1 MNPII
6 EIHSCVSKGEIDPLL
21 LQRLSSNPNSIQEC
35 ESLDFKRQLPLDDSE
50 YAKTIRDLIAL
61 HNSYGG
67 FIVFGIEEAVKDRRF
82 EIVGIDGQSLQPAK
96 LRDFLFNYT
105 GKDIRFKISSINLD
119 GVSLEIIWVAKR
131 AKGET
136 PVKLTKNGPDTKPRT
151 PLFKKGQVVFRRID
165 NNSIAESADDYDFLY
180 SARNPPSL
188 DLDIETISVDDP
200 LENNLPDRALIC
212 SHFVGRD
219 NALGELWAWLADDFS
234 RVKLIAGEG
243 GLGKTSIAYR
253 FAEEITTRVVKP
265 FMKTLWLTAKKR
277 QFIPAKNA
285 YRDASHID
293 FYDAESLYKAVAA
306 GLGCVKSDFE
316 GLDARE
322 LCQLAIETCSQ
333 IPSFIVIDDV
343 DSLSPEDQQRVLE
356 FGMRMPFGP
365 KLLITTRV
373 NFSFSPDNVIHLNG
387 FSARDFKDYIVV
399 LRERY
404 KLSKLKDGKIE
415 SLHNVTGGSPLF
427 SDSLMRLEC
436 RGVPLDQAIS
446 QWKGEQGMEVRK
458 AALQRE
464 IQQLGKP
471 AKRVLYVISIMK
483 NCSYA
488 ELSQVIDY
496 SEQTLGD
503 SISEL
508 RGLFLIN
515 APSIAKETRFTI
527 DVNTARLVQE
537 TVGSLAIDHAA
548 LHTAVTKPKKDAIG
562 LGLAKRSSLIGLAIN
577 QANALLN
584 SEGSKAALDT
594 IVAAQKKSR
603 NPHPDLMLASGRF
616 KLKLSPPAFDDASK
630 DLGAA
635 YALGSRKPLLYELW
649 FEAEYGSGSLEAAKD
664 VVDCALADEIPT
676 PNKWYERRAQV
687 QVALANRARQ
697 TLYPSTAI
705 SHLDA
710 AAKDLNAAQKLTSAS
725 LQTERLKNILSQVES
740 FKSAILKNN

>member
-6 EIHSCVSKGEIDPLL
+6 EIHSCVSNGELDPSL
-21 LQRLSSNPNSIQEC
+21 LQRLSDNPNSIQEC
-35 ESLDFKRQLPLDDSE
+35 EALDFKRQLPTDDSE
-50 YAKTIRDLIAL
+50 YAKTTRDLIAL

-67 FIVFGIEEAVKDRRF
+67 FIVFGIEETIKDRQF
-82 EIVGIDGQSLQPAK
+82 EIIGVDDQRLQPTK
-96 LRDFLFNYT
+96 FRDFLFNYT
-105 GKDIRFKISSINLD
+105 GKDIRFKISSLKLGDAN
-119 GVSLEIIWVAKR
+119 LEIIWVAKR
-131 AKGET
+131 AKGEA
-136 PVKLTKNGPDTKPRT
+136 PVKLSKNGPDIKPRT

-165 NNSIAESADDYDFLY
+165 NNSIAEHADDYDFLY

-188 DLDIETISVDDP
+188 DLDVTTIPVEDP

-212 SHFVGRD
+212 SNFVGRD
-219 NALGELWAWLADDFS
+219 SDLGELWTWLADDFS

-265 FMKTLWLTAKKR
+265 FMKTLWLTAKRR

-285 YRDASHID
+285 YREASHID
-293 FYDAESLYKAVAA
+293 FHDAESLYKAVAT
-306 GLGCVKSDFE
+306 GLGCVKHDFE
-316 GLDARE
+316 GLDVRE
-322 LCQLAIETCSQ
+322 LLQLAIETCSQ

-356 FGMRMPFGP
+356 FGMRMPYGP

-387 FSARDFKDYIVV
+387 FSAKDFKDYIVA

-404 KLSKLKDGKIE
+404 KLPKLKDGKI
-415 SLHNVTGGSPLF
+415 STLHNVTGGSPLF
-427 SDSLMRLEC
+427 SDSLVRLEC
-436 RGVPLDQAIS
+436 RGVPLDQAIG
-446 QWKGEQGMEVRK
+446 QWKSEQGMEVRK

-464 IQQLGKP
+464 IQQLTKP

-488 ELSQVIDY
+488 ELIQVIDY

-537 TVGSLAIDHAA
+537 IVGSLAIDHAA
-548 LHTAVTKPKKDAIG
+548 LHATVTKPKNDAIG
-562 LGLAKRSSLIGLAIN
+562 LSLAKRSSLVGLAIN
-577 QANALLN
+577 QANALLD
-584 SEGSKAALDT
+584 SQGSKAALDT
-594 IVAAQKKSR
+594 IVAAQKRSR

-630 DLGAA
+630 DLETA
-635 YALGSRKPLLYELW
+635 YSLGSRKPLLYELW
-649 FEAEYGSGSLEAAKD
+649 FEAVYGSGSLEAAKD
-664 VVDCALADEIPT
+664 VVDYALSDEIPT

-687 QVALANRARQ
+687 HVALANRARQ
-697 TLYPSTAI
+697 TSYSPTTL

-710 AAKDLNAAQKLTSAS
+710 AAKDLNLARKHTSGP
-725 LQTERLKNILSQVES
+725 LQIERIKNILSQVET
-740 FKSAILKNN
+740 FKNSLTKNN